1 MAACVEEDIAHLGDR
16 HLQPR
21 VVVWMA
27 EVQADAGSEALAV
40 VVGTVVAYRDHLLR
54 AACLVDICRRHLPL
68 HSHRLECV
76 PLVLD

>member
-16 HLQPR
+16 HSQPR

-40 VVGTVVAYRDHLLR
+40 VVGIVITYRDHLLR
-54 AACLVDICRRHLPL
+54 AA
-68 HSHRLECV
+68 
-76 PLVLD
+76 